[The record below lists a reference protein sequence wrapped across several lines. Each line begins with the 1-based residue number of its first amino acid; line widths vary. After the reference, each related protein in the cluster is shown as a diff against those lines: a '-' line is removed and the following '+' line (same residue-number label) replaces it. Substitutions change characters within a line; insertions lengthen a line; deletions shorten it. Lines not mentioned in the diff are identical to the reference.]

1 MIHTISNQEDDTPE
15 PCDVIEEEEHDCP
28 LCQLNST
35 DPILSK
41 MNSMEES
48 MTGKV
53 SAQEI
58 YRTLYAFYCHQKNEL
73 ERQNMA
79 CPDISLDQIAR
90 HYEKHKINLK
100 NIVANEIFL
109 ANEMQVHFRACQIA
123 TRDSS
128 GRKTLDSKSVD
139 QWIRLS
145 KHKLDLVKYYNSL
158 AKQKVSE
165 PSGIKPYEF
174 N

>member
-1 MIHTISNQEDDTPE
+1 MELEPEPE
-15 PCDVIEEEEHDCP
+15 PCDVLEHEEYDCP
-28 LCQLNST
+28 LCQLNSS

-41 MNSMEES
+41 MNAMEES

-53 SAQEI
+53 SGQEI
-58 YRTLYAFYCHQKNEL
+58 YRTLFEFYKHQKLEL
-73 ERQNMA
+73 ERQQMT
-79 CPDISLDQIAR
+79 CPEISQHQISV
-90 HYEKHKINLK
+90 HYQKHKINLK

-128 GRKTLDSKSVD
+128 GRKTLNSKSVD

-145 KHKLDLVKYYNSL
+145 KHKLDLVKHYHSL
-158 AKQKVSE
+158 AKQKVNE
-165 PSGIKPYEF
+165 PGGIKPYEF